1 MAEGPAR
8 VLKFGGT
15 SVEDAAAC
23 ARVADIVRRHGG
35 HRPVVVVSAL
45 AGVTDALLRAAD
57 VAAGGD
63 PDGALRL
70 LEPHLARHAE
80 IARHLLPPAAAGE
93 LAAEQQDITT
103 ALGGWLRDAAGQAAA
118 AAVSAALR
126 DEIAACGERLAAGLL
141 AAVLAARGVRAEAVD
156 ARRCVV
162 TDGAHGRATPDLAA
176 TFARVPVAL
185 DPLLAAGVTPVL
197 GGFIAA
203 TPRGATTT
211 LGRGGSDYTAALVG
225 AALGADEIQ
234 IWTDVSGVLTADPR
248 VVPGA
253 RAVARMSY
261 AEAAELAYF
270 GARVLHPRTIEPAM
284 AHRIPV
290 RIANSRR
297 PDDPGTTVTADA
309 DPSPGGVK
317 AIAHKPGITVLNV
330 ASARMLGAY
339 GFLEALFDVFA
350 RHKAEVDVVATSE
363 VSVSLT
369 LEDTTALPAILEDLR
384 PLGEVT
390 LEPHRAIVCVVGEGL
405 RATPGVAG
413 RVFRAIADINVSV
426 ISFGASRV
434 NLTFVVEEGR
444 VRETVRRLHAALIEE
459 ADVAPR
465 AEATA

>member
-23 ARVADIVRRHGG
+23 TRVADIVRRHGG
-35 HRPVVVVSAL
+35 HRSVVVVSAL

-63 PDGALRL
+63 PDAALRL
-70 LEPHLARHAE
+70 LEPHLARHAA
-80 IARHLLPPAAAGE
+80 IARQLLPPAAAVG

-103 ALGGWLRDAAGQAAA
+103 ALRGWLRSAAGKAAA
-118 AAVSAALR
+118 RAALR

-141 AAVLAARGVRAEAVD
+141 AAVLAAWGVRAEAVD

-162 TDGAHGRATPDLAA
+162 TDAAHGRATPDLPA
-176 TFARVPVAL
+176 TFARVPAAL

-197 GGFIAA
+197 GGFVAA
-203 TPRGATTT
+203 TPGGATTT

-284 AHRIPV
+284 ARHIPV

-369 LEDTTALPAILEDLR
+369 LEDTAALPAILEDLR

-434 NLTFVVEEGR
+434 NLTFVVEESR